1 MADMLTQPRD
11 RINVAS
17 TVALLLAGTL
27 AAPVL
32 AAPERG
38 LLCAEDASST
48 TVFASTE
55 LSVTPVNSSDE
66 MLEDHLLRPRAKS
79 AARGAFA
86 EEAPENQGLIDVEE
100 PDLVDE
106 ATIADPAAQSASK
119 PKRPIYK
126 RQMYRRDI

>member
-1 MADMLTQPRD
+1 MASTLTQPRH

-17 TVALLLAGTL
+17 TVALVLAGML

-38 LLCAEDASST
+38 LLCAEDANST
-48 TVFASTE
+48 ALTATG
-55 LSVTPVNSSDE
+55 LSITPVNSSEE
-66 MLEDHLLRPRAKS
+66 MLEDHLLRPRAEA

-86 EEAPENQGLIDVEE
+86 EEAPEDKGMIDVEE

-106 ATIADPAAQSASK
+106 AAIADPAVQSASK

>member
-1 MADMLTQPRD
+1 MAETLTQPRH

-17 TVALLLAGTL
+17 TVALLLAGMLT
-27 AAPVL
+27 APVL

-38 LLCAEDASST
+38 LVCAENGNST
-48 TVFASTE
+48 TAFTATE
-55 LSVTPVNSSDE
+55 LSVTLVSSSEE
-66 MLEDHLLRPRAKS
+66 MLEDHLLRPRAKA

-86 EEAPENQGLIDVEE
+86 EETAEDKGLIDVEE
-100 PDLVDE
+100 PDLDE
-106 ATIADPAAQSASK
+106 PAIADPAVQSASK

>member
-1 MADMLTQPRD
+1 MADTLTQPRH

-17 TVALLLAGTL
+17 TAALLLAGML

-38 LLCAEDASST
+38 LLCAEDSGST
-48 TVFASTE
+48 SAFTSTE
-55 LSVTPVNSSDE
+55 LSVTPVNSSGE
-66 MLEDHLLRPRAKS
+66 MLEDHLLKPRAKA

-86 EEAPENQGLIDVEE
+86 EEAPEEEGLIEVEE
-100 PDLVDE
+100 PDLIDE
-106 ATIADPAAQSASK
+106 AATADPAVRSASK

>member
-1 MADMLTQPRD
+1 MADTLTQPRQ

-17 TVALLLAGTL
+17 TVALLLAGML

-48 TVFASTE
+48 TALTATE
-55 LSVTPVNSSDE
+55 LSVTPVNSSEE
-66 MLEDHLLRPRAKS
+66 MLEDHLLRPRAKA

-86 EEAPENQGLIDVEE
+86 EEAPEDKGMIDVEE
-100 PDLVDE
+100 PDLVDQG
-106 ATIADPAAQSASK
+106 AIADPAVQSASK

>member
-1 MADMLTQPRD
+1 MADTLTQPRH

-38 LLCAEDASST
+38 LLCAEDANT
-48 TVFASTE
+48 TTAFASTE

-66 MLEDHLLRPRAKS
+66 MLEDHLLRPRAES

-86 EEAPENQGLIDVEE
+86 EEAPEDEGLIDMEE

-106 ATIADPAAQSASK
+106 TAIADPAAQSASK